1 MSEVS
6 ICTELTS
13 ADFSVTKTETFDIEM
28 MVQLMNDKNIDKTE
42 RLKLQRIHKVKYKG
56 NQFVATYKLGKN
68 CKNDGLGRLCT
79 VMGNGLQNISH
90 DIRAAL
96 TKPYYWDI
104 DMVNAQPILLA
115 QLCKKSG
122 LTCDYLER
130 YITEREERLNEV
142 CEEFSIGRWEA
153 KQRVITL
160 IFGGSPNGLTS
171 FFVDGLFPEIRR
183 IMKILVNENSEK
195 LEFLK
200 PNVANRY
207 AKGLAYLLQTIE
219 RNCLMAMDKSLAK
232 QGYSLDVLI
241 HDGGLVKRKN
251 DKDFPIATL
260 RLIEKDVFDET
271 GYNIS
276 LIEKPIVTTF
286 EKIKFDDEVDSNIII
301 NEKWAAEQFV
311 KMMGEYLIK
320 DAGVVWAYNEM
331 KGIWTCDENFIH
343 EIITNKP
350 LQWRQMSST
359 GMKTFD
365 YAGVVK
371 NSKNLLTKL
380 PFVLPSSDGWMRSH
394 IQTDI
399 GKLLFKDGIYDFR
412 TATFTPAFDHN
423 IVFTNSMPR
432 NFPVKNQDKVDF
444 IRKTSFIDP
453 FIGTEDA
460 DCLLFNLM
468 TAMIGDYTRKKYV
481 MGLGDTNSGKGMLI
495 QLISNGVGSL
505 CSTFNGNDLLC
516 RYAGGESSRENGWI
530 MNIHDTRFA
539 FSSEIRISPTDKNSA
554 IDGNQLKT
562 ITSGG
567 DEIKARGLYKDATS
581 IINKST
587 LFMLAND
594 IPPIHPI
601 DDAIRNRTQVIQ
613 YGCSF
618 VSNPTRANE
627 RQSNPDLSR
636 LYGLPEYGDAF
647 FWLMVEEYEKWRNV
661 EFKEPALSESAL
673 IGLNDIMP
681 LEDYDYINI
690 LQQKYDITKNP
701 EDSVLGSEV
710 FEYLAEMGIK
720 AKVNMI
726 GRQLKALGFPTKTKS
741 VKNKNVQHRT
751 GLKLKD

>member
-1 MSEVS
+1 MNEVEVYTETTVPDMSV
-6 ICTELTS
+6 L
-13 ADFSVTKTETFDIEM
+13 KTEIFDVEM
-28 MVQLMNDKNIDKTE
+28 ATQLMNDKNIPKQERDKI
-42 RLKLQRIHKVKYKG
+42 RRINQNKRKG
-56 NQFVATYKLGKN
+56 NQHDVSYILGKN
-68 CKNDGLGRLCT
+68 CKNDGLGRLCALR
-79 VMGNGLQNISH
+79 GEGLQTLSR
-90 DIRAAL
+90 DIRSAL
-96 TKPYYWDI
+96 TINTYWDI
-104 DMVNAQPILLA
+104 DMINAQPILLA
-115 QLCKKSG
+115 QLCKKNG
-122 LTCDYLER
+122 LVCNHLER
-130 YITEREERLNEV
+130 YIAEREELLNEI
-142 CEEFSIGRWEA
+142 CEEFSIERWEA
-153 KQRVITL
+153 KDRVITIL
-160 IFGGSPNGLTS
+160 FGGAANNLTS
-171 FFVDGLFPEIRR
+171 FFVDDLFPEIRK
-183 IMKILVNENSEK
+183 IMKALVDMNNTTLK
-195 LEFLK
+195 FLK
-200 PNVANRY
+200 PNVSNRY
-207 AKGLAYLLQTIE
+207 GKGLAYLLQTIE
-219 RNCLMAMDKSLAK
+219 RNCLLAMDRSLSK
-232 QGYSLDVLI
+232 YGYSLDVLI
-241 HDGGLVKRKN
+241 HDGGFVRRKN
-251 DKDFPIATL
+251 EGNFPIATL
-260 RLIEKDVFDET
+260 RLIEKDVFTET

-276 LIEKPIVTTF
+276 LIEKPIKTSF
-286 EKIKFDDEVDSNIII
+286 EKIKFDDEVDTNIII

-320 DAGVVWAYNEM
+320 DQGIVWAYDET
-331 KGIWTCDENFIH
+331 KGIWCCDESFIH
-343 EIITNKP
+343 ELITNKP
-350 LQWRQMSST
+350 LQWRQQSAL
-359 GMKTFD
+359 GMKTHD

-380 PFVLPSSDGWMRSH
+380 PFVMSSNDGWMRSR

-412 TATFTPAFDHN
+412 TATFTPAFNHN

-432 NFPVKNQDKVDF
+432 NFPIKIQDKINF

-495 QLISNGVGSL
+495 QLISNAVGSL

-530 MNIHDTRFA
+530 MNIHNTRFA
-539 FSSEIRISPTDKNSA
+539 FSSEIRISPTDKNSV

-567 DEIKARGLYKDATS
+567 DAIKARGLYKDATS

-618 VSNPTRANE
+618 VNNPTRANE

-647 FWLMVEEYEKWRNV
+647 FWLMVEEYEKWRNND
-661 EFKEPALSESAL
+661 FKEPALTETAL

-690 LQQKYDITKNP
+690 LQQKYEITKNA
-701 EDSVLGSEV
+701 EDCVLSSEV
-710 FEYLAEMGIK
+710 FEYLTEMGVK
-720 AKVNMI
+720 AKVNVI

-741 VKNKNVQHRT
+741 VKNKNIQHRT
-751 GLKLKD
+751 GMKMKD